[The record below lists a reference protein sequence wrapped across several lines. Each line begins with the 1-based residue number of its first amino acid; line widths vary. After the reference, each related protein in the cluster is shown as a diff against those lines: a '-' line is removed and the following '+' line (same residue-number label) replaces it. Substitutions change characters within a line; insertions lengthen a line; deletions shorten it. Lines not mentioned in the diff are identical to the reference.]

1 MTAKRHSP
9 TWTLVMSVCA
19 SSLSFIDGSVLNVAL
34 PAIRQSLH
42 ATAADAQWVVN
53 AFTLPLAA
61 LILTGGALGDH
72 QGRRRWL
79 VIGTALFGMASLLCA
94 LSRSL
99 EPLLAGRALQG
110 IGAALLLPNSLALLN
125 SAYEGEARGR
135 AVGIWAAAGAISAAI
150 APLIGGW
157 LVSHAGWP
165 AIFYINLPFA
175 AAAIAVAYLRVAEAK
190 NGDRATLDIMGA
202 ALATVGL
209 GALTWGLTLWSAH
222 RAFSPAAGWTLAI
235 GIAMLGLFLWVER
248 RRGLEAMI
256 PLGYFGRADFSSLNL
271 MTFLLYGAFGS
282 ALLLL
287 PYVLITAG
295 GYSPVEAGL
304 AMLPF
309 PIIISFGSPIMGQL
323 ATKIG
328 PRWPLTIGP
337 LVVAAGLLLGTR
349 VASGQT
355 YWTDVLPGVGLMA
368 IGMALAVAP
377 LTSAVLVTVDP
388 EHTGMVSGF
397 NSALSRTGGLIGV
410 ALLGA
415 VLASTGQAILEP
427 YEVALMIA
435 AAVAACAGLVAFLG
449 LKTCPSPKAKAAA
462 PA

>member
-1 MTAKRHSP
+1 
-9 TWTLVMSVCA
+9 MSVCA

-34 PAIRQSLH
+34 PAIRDSLH
-42 ATAADAQWVVN
+42 SSAAETQWVIN

-72 QGRRRWL
+72 QGRRLWL
-79 VIGTALFGMASLLCA
+79 VIGTALFGIASLLCA

-125 SAYEGEARGR
+125 SAYEGDARGR

-157 LVSHAGWP
+157 LVSNAGWP

-175 AAAIAVAYLRVAEAK
+175 AAAIAVAVFRVAEAK
-190 NGDRATLDIMGA
+190 NGDRTPLDIMGGI
-202 ALATVGL
+202 LATVAP
-209 GALTWGLTLWSAH
+209 GAVTWALTLWSSH
-222 RAFSPAAGWTLAI
+222 RAFSPAAGWALTI
-235 GIAMLGLFLWVER
+235 GLAMLALFLWVER
-248 RRGLEAMI
+248 RRQSDAMI
-256 PLGYFGRADFSSLNL
+256 PLRYFGRPDFSSLNL

-282 ALLLL
+282 TLLLL

-295 GYSPVEAGL
+295 GYSPIEAGL

-309 PIIISFGSPIMGQL
+309 PIIISCASPLMGKF
-323 ATKIG
+323 ASRIG

-337 LVVAAGLLLGTR
+337 LVVAAGLLLATR
-349 VASGQT
+349 VASGQA
-355 YWTDVLPGVGLMA
+355 YWTDVFPGVAVMA
-368 IGMALAVAP
+368 VGMALAVAP

-388 EHTGMVSGF
+388 QHTGMVSGF

-415 VLASTGQAILEP
+415 VLASTGQAILQP
-427 YEVALMIA
+427 YQIALLIA
-435 AAVAACAGLVAFLG
+435 AAVAALAGLVAFLG
-449 LKTCPSPKAKAAA
+449 LKTGSGRKVRAAA

>member
-1 MTAKRHSP
+1 
-9 TWTLVMSVCA
+9 MSVCA

-79 VIGTALFGMASLLCA
+79 VIGTALFGVASLLCA

-175 AAAIAVAYLRVAEAK
+175 AAAIAVAHLRVAEAK
-190 NGDRATLDIMGA
+190 NGDRANLDIAGA
-202 ALATVGL
+202 ALATISL

-295 GYSPVEAGL
+295 GYSPVQAGL

-323 ATKIG
+323 ASKIG

-355 YWTDVLPGVGLMA
+355 YWTDVLPGVSLMA

-415 VLASTGQAILEP
+415 VLASTGKAILQP

-435 AAVAACAGLVAFLG
+435 AAVAACAGIVAFLG